1 MDAQLYL
8 PSVLLNLLNTFS
20 NLDHQKEALSFELT
34 EYALTIPYR
43 LFFQYSL
50 IEEYLRKLTD
60 AYKNA
65 VNNSMI
71 NDNDNIALVG
81 HSLGGGLAKILGKL
95 LGKQAISLSGPG
107 INAFHSLWNS
117 KGNSRFELTS
127 IDIVPDS
134 DIVPRVEVSSGTIYK
149 LICVKSP
156 LECHS
161 KELSLCESLIIC
173 KNPYAI
179 EYCQNIAKLEEKD
192 INKTLNLSEFSQR
205 K

>member
-8 PSVLLNLLNTFS
+8 PSVLLNILNTFS
-20 NLDHQKEALSFELT
+20 NLDHQKEALTFNLT
-34 EYALTIPYR
+34 EYALSIPYR

-107 INAFHSLWNS
+107 INAFSFFMEF
-117 KGNSRFELTS
+117 KG
-127 IDIVPDS
+127 
-134 DIVPRVEVSSGTIYK
+134 
-149 LICVKSP
+149 
-156 LECHS
+156 
-161 KELSLCESLIIC
+161 
-173 KNPYAI
+173 
-179 EYCQNIAKLEEKD
+179 
-192 INKTLNLSEFSQR
+192 
-205 K
+205 